1 MQEPSSRTSRLA
13 IAGALAA
20 AMLLAGGG
28 FLLGR
33 GTTERTAP
41 PPAPVPTPMALATPS
56 PTPSPAVRAQLG
68 RTELLDLARLASDPQ
83 GDWSDGRLAEA
94 VGRRFELRLP
104 FGCNGP
110 ADEASTAAMRWRYD
124 AERQTLRVQ
133 AAPTNWTAADWWRQG
148 PPEGIAAIEG
158 FWISR
163 PWTTSDACPPTSEA
177 GAGAA
182 PQPDDTLAI
191 GQIFLTDGP
200 RQARRDGQPYQ
211 ITKRIADDRLDTSR
225 GFHLRLSG
233 RIAGVPGGVGPVRCH
248 QPDGLDRR
256 PVCLISAVF
265 DQVAIESAASGEVI
279 ATWDV
284 AGSDTPLTERRGTR

>member
-41 PPAPVPTPMALATPS
+41 PPAPVPAPIALATPS

-68 RTELLDLARLASDPQ
+68 RADLLDLARLAADPQ
-83 GDWSDGRLAEA
+83 SEALDERLTDA
-94 VGRRFELRLP
+94 VGKRFELRLP
-104 FGCNGP
+104 FGCDGP
-110 ADEASTAAMRWRYD
+110 ADEASASPMRWRYD
-124 AERQTLRVQ
+124 AERRTLRVQ
-133 AAPTNWTAADWWRQG
+133 AAPTDWTAADWWRQG
-148 PPEGIAAIEG
+148 APEGIAAIEG

-163 PWTTSDACPPTSEA
+163 PWTKSDACPPTSEA
-177 GAGAA
+177 GAGPA
-182 PQPDDTLAI
+182 PEAEETLAI
-191 GQIFLTDGP
+191 GQVFLTDGP

-233 RIAGVPGGVGPVRCH
+233 RIAGVPGGTGPVRCH
-248 QPDGLDRR
+248 QPGDPDRR
-256 PVCLISAVF
+256 PVCLLGVVF

-284 AGSDTPLTERRGTR
+284 ASGDTQATERRGAR